1 MAPVAIMLLGT
12 GALAGIIANSGMKD
26 VLIEGLKHSGLP
38 SYILAPISGA
48 LMSLATAST
57 NSGYSGCFEMC
68 LVQRY

>member
-26 VLIEGLKHSGLP
+26 VLIEGLKHRVYL
-38 SYILAPISGA
+38 LIS
-48 LMSLATAST
+48 LRQFQVHSCRLRRHQQQRVQRLLR
-57 NSGYSGCFEMC
+57 MC